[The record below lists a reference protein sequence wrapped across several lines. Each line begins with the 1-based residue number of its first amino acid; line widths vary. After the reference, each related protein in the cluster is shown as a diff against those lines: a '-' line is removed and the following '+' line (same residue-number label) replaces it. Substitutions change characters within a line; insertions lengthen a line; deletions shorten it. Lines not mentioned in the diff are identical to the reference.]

1 MIQIFDYVLI
11 GFVAILSIF
20 AVMIGLEQM
29 IKIVM
34 GNYLLSSIC
43 LAASN
48 SLDALVNRFALNK
61 DAKGILSIPFS
72 RFETFFSD
80 GKTIIVLLLYVGLL
94 FVLFKRSKLSIR
106 LPEEDLTQKLLMV
119 AMVPLTVISMILAL
133 QIAVLG
139 MKIVDIQQLQ
149 TFALV
154 FSKSGTFL
162 YTFVIFTPL
171 WMLLH
176 GLITIGL
183 TTTVGIRYRNE

>member
-1 MIQIFDYVLI
+1 
-11 GFVAILSIF
+11 
-20 AVMIGLEQM
+20 MIGLEQM

-48 SLDALVNRFALNK
+48 SIDSLISRLAANSESR
-61 DAKGILSIPFS
+61 GILGISFS
-72 RFETFFSD
+72 RFESFMSD
-80 GKTIIVLLLYVGLL
+80 GKTIMVLLLYIGLL

-106 LPEEDLTQKLLMV
+106 LPDDDLTQKVLMV
-119 AMVPLTVISMILAL
+119 VMVPLTVISMVLAL

-139 MKIVDIQQLQ
+139 MKIVDVDQLQ
-149 TFALV
+149 DFASV

-162 YTFVIFTPL
+162 YTFVILTPL

-176 GLITIGL
+176 GLIT
-183 TTTVGIRYRNE
+183 V